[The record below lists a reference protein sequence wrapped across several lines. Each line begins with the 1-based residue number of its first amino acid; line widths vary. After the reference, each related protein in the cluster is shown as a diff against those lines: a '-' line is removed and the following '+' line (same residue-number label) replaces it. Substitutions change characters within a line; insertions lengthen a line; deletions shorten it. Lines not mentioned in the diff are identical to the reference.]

1 MLETSEMP
9 LNSTTSRYFLAA
21 ILPMPLAAGLAHANT
36 WQWMNDAAAY
46 GYFCQ
51 YSIPN
56 TLNDESCAPSSAT
69 NTLVF
74 LQNTYASQLGG
85 VQLVGS
91 GYGGWNATAQTLQ
104 GFFGT
109 TEDGSSG
116 PGQTAGLAN
125 YLSSIGAS
133 DLVTLDAIAF
143 DTSAEY
149 PEWVA
154 QGATPTFGD
163 FYGWMS
169 GGAGVYFD
177 IIYAGGGTG
186 PGDVSG
192 HVLALVGLEWNDAN
206 GDGVVDQSE
215 GATFS
220 VIDPLDPSLGY
231 AGSEVL
237 GPPKVTTVSIWQGG
251 AGELLQFSYLQYQGE
266 LPFNASDYATA
277 SGFIGGG
284 ISISVIPAPAAWIAV
299 AAFGLCGSRR
309 RR

>member
-1 MLETSEMP
+1 MT
-9 LNSTTSRYFLAA
+9 RHARG
-21 ILPMPLAAGLAHANT
+21 LPMLALAVIAMGWQSAGADT
-36 WQWMNDAAAY
+36 YSWMNDSAGY

-56 TLNDESCAPSSAT
+56 TLADESCAPSSAI

-85 VQLVGS
+85 VPLVGS

-104 GFFGT
+104 GYFGT

-125 YLSSIGAS
+125 YLSSIGAA

-169 GGAGVYFD
+169 GGDGVYFD
-177 IIYAGGGTG
+177 IIYADGGTG
-186 PGDVSG
+186 PGDVLG

-220 VIDPLDPSLGY
+220 VIDPLDPSVNY

-237 GPPKVTTVSIWQGG
+237 GPPKVTTVSIWQGV
-251 AGELLQFSYLQYQGE
+251 AGELQFSYQQYQGN
-266 LPFNASDYATA
+266 LPFNASNYATA
-277 SGFIGGG
+277 SGFIGGAV
-284 ISISVIPAPAAWIAV
+284 SISVIPSPAAWATLTV
-299 AAFGLCGSRR
+299 GSLARR
-309 RR
+309 RRRVG